1 MSSNSIWVADLSALM
16 FPVMVQIRV
25 ICARPLAWPASRAEA
40 RLPPM
45 SEQRFGSRAEVLRA
59 TR

>member
-1 MSSNSIWVADLSALM
+1 MRYFTQRDQPRNSQARSSPPIWVADLSAPM

-25 ICARPLAWPASRAEA
+25 IC
-40 RLPPM
+40 
-45 SEQRFGSRAEVLRA
+45 EQRFGSRAEVLRA